1 MDTGPT
7 QAPDGRRIAFI
18 GVGLM
23 GGLLM
28 ERLLRTGFT
37 TSQILACEAR
47 EARRGE
53 VAQQWEVEVTDDPR
67 RAAAFGD
74 AVLMATPPRAV
85 LGVLREIAAH
95 LRPSAVVISVAAA
108 VPLAALERACG
119 DGVPIVRLMPNSP
132 SRVGEGMNPVAFG
145 RFVTADTRAW
155 VMRLLAHWG
164 DTLEVPDA
172 LMNLCVGLAAAAP
185 TYILSVIEALTEAG
199 VAGGLP
205 LNDARRLAAGVV
217 CGSAA
222 LVTETGESPEAL
234 KALTPLQPLREAEA
248 KALFRDAVE
257 VARAQMDA
265 LQARLVAAEPRTQGR
280 ST

>member
-1 MDTGPT
+1 MDARP
-7 QAPDGRRIAFI
+7 QEALDGKRIAFI

-23 GGLLM
+23 GGLLV

-47 EARRGE
+47 EARRSE
-53 VAQQWEVEVTDDPR
+53 VAQRWEVEITDDPR

-74 AVLMATPPRAV
+74 AVVIATPPKV
-85 LGVLREIAAH
+85 VQDVLREIGPH

-108 VPLAALERACG
+108 VPLEALEHACG
-119 DGVPIVRLMPNSP
+119 GGVPVVRLMPNSP

-155 VMRLLAHWG
+155 VLHLLAHWG

-172 LMNLCVGLAAAAP
+172 LMNLCVGLAGAAP

-205 LNDARRLAAGVV
+205 WTDARRLAAGVV

-222 LVTETGESPEAL
+222 LVLETGESPEAL
-234 KALTPLQPLREAEA
+234 KGLTPLQPLREAEA
-248 KALFRDAVE
+248 KALFREAVE
-257 VARAQMDA
+257 TARAQMDA
-265 LQARLVAAEPRTQGR
+265 LQAKLIAAG
-280 ST
+280 